1 MSEEQPS
8 SSLLRPILIMRDIEM
23 DGAGDD
29 AGKESSKPKKHVTFN
44 RMVEYYTY
52 SETLISWKRRLMSDN
67 DLRRSMPTESK
78 TCFTKH

>member
-8 SSLLRPILIMRDIEM
+8 SSLLKPILIMKDIEL
-23 DGAGDD
+23 DGAGDGI
-29 AGKESSKPKKHVTFN
+29 GKESSKTKKHVTFN

-52 SETLISWKRRLMSDN
+52 SETLTSWKRRLMSDN
-67 DLRRSMPTESK
+67 DLRQSMPTESK